1 MTNTHGGARPNAGRK
16 SMDDADKMLRATYTL
31 PAADIEELKR
41 IGGGYGSRGV
51 RIALA
56 HWRADNPPAPVEVQI
71 WRRKADGALFSV
83 LLDGGIP
90 IAAQP
95 IAEGA
100 QSDPA
105 AWDGALS
112 DQMAER
118 EGEYERA
125 TANP

>member
-16 SMDDADKMLRATYTL
+16 AIGAGDKLARATYTL
-31 PAADIEELKR
+31 PPADIEEIKR

-51 RIALA
+51 RVILA
-56 HWRADNPPAPVEVQI
+56 HWRADNPHAPVEVQT
-71 WRRKADGALFSV
+71 WRRKADGALFAV

-90 IAAQP
+90 VAAQP
-95 IAEGA
+95 LAEGA
-100 QSDPA
+100 QPDPA

-118 EGEYERA
+118 EGEYERV
-125 TANP
+125 